1 MFCNLTYS
9 MSSEKEKIFCGAICC
24 FGGLRYDAD
33 LLMWLAAE
41 PNDAVLTTAAI
52 NRQPIVLL
60 GELPRQR
67 GTLSSSTRGV
77 GAQGETAESE
87 IAELKKPVGQKADRG
102 LAESR
107 SRTPAATR

>member
-41 PNDAVLTTAAI
+41 PTDAVLTTAAI
-52 NRQPIVLL
+52 DRAPIVIL
-60 GELPRQR
+60 GVLPRQR
-67 GTLSSSTRGV
+67 GTISCFTRV
-77 GAQGETAESE
+77 VVVQGETAESE

-107 SRTPAATR
+107 SRTPTATR